1 MIDRDKL
8 SDIELCWDQF
18 SDWCEDNG
26 VDVEGHKDDWEPW
39 WDCWSTAVVAKM
51 TSDAEGGE
59 S

>member
-1 MIDRDKL
+1 MIDRDK
-8 SDIELCWDQF
+8 LCWDQF